1 MTEEVDAKVDA
12 NVEEKPLV
20 EEIPPADE
28 VPEEEDPVASAPAV
42 KVDDAEARAAA
53 SAAAAV
59 AAKREFEDRQGETE
73 NQRAWREMHEKRA
86 PEPKPAPPPEPEP
99 VDVGDD
105 VDGFMSAAR
114 FAGAKPGIRV
124 QEGRP
129 RAWVL
134 RRQTKTET
142 AIRLGTEG
150 PSGGPFA
157 EAEVDGAGRVVES
170 GAEEREGDGAR
181 AGRFRRRG

>member
-1 MTEEVDAKVDA
+1 MV
-12 NVEEKPLV
+12 
-20 EEIPPADE
+20 
-28 VPEEEDPVASAPAV
+28 S
-42 KVDDAEARAAA
+42 RAA

-114 FAGAKPGIRV
+114 FAGAKPGYVYKKDDRGLGYYVDKPKQKQPAASAPKNQAAVPSPKPRSTVPDVLLNPEPKSGRATEPALDDSDAEDEEWNEDKLDDDFLRV
-124 QEGRP
+124 GGD
-129 RAWVL
+129 V
-134 RRQTKTET
+134 KKGK
-142 AIRLGTEG
+142 AIASMFSCNIDDEL
-150 PSGGPFA
+150 
-157 EAEVDGAGRVVES
+157 D
-170 GAEEREGDGAR
+170 
-181 AGRFRRRG
+181 